1 MNAWEIEE
9 VADSLVDSVLARC
22 EQTMTPEQTV
32 DFLMYMRDLVEL
44 AVRVALVEVQKT
56 SN

>member
-9 VADSLVDSVLARC
+9 AADSVVDSVMARC

-32 DFLMYMRDLVEL
+32 DFLLYMRDLVEL
-44 AVRVALVEVQKT
+44 AIRVTLVEVQKT